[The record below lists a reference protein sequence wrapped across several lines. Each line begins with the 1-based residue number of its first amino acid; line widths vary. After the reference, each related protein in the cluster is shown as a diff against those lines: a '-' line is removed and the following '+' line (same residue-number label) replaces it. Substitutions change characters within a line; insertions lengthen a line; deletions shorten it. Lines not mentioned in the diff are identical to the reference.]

1 MGAMQS
7 SGAISISQVET
18 QFGGS
23 ASTSFSEYYRG
34 GTYVPTAA
42 TSSSGIP
49 TPGNAISLSNFY
61 SAQPHGESVYTTP
74 GTYTWT
80 CPPGVTSVYVVCIGG
95 GASGDGYYESTYYCT
110 SCPDYPHCVT
120 YGFYNQNGGGGG
132 GLAYKTISVSPGTN
146 YTVQVGSGGVYA
158 IYSGSGG
165 GGLSWFQAN
174 GVVTGGGGYGRNGGS
189 YTGDGGGNGGY
200 GGYQPYTNG
209 RGGGGGTTVQT
220 FSGGGGGAGGYSG
233 AGGNGMSD
241 VSLDTSTYGPY
252 NDSSFAGSY
261 GVSGGSGG
269 GGGGGGYSTRGGGVG
284 VYGSGSSGAAGS
296 ASLYY
301 GGRQGNLHYSY
312 PGGLNSASAGGD
324 GSGGSYGY
332 GGYGTIG
339 NSPGS
344 TNALSGGGGAVR
356 ITW

>member
-18 QFGGS
+18 EFGGS
-23 ASTSFSEYYRG
+23 GPTSFSEYYLG
-34 GTYVPTAA
+34 GPYVPPAA
-42 TSSSGIP
+42 TSASGIP
-49 TPGNAISLSNFY
+49 TGGGISLSNFY

-95 GASGDGYYESTYYCT
+95 GASGDGYTESTYYC
-110 SCPDYPHCVT
+110 SCCGGCRS
-120 YGFYNQNGGGGG
+120 YGYYVQNGGGGG
-132 GLAYKTISVSPGTN
+132 GLAWKTVSVSPGTD

-158 IYSGSGG
+158 MYSGSGG
-165 GGLSWFQAN
+165 GGLSWFVQAD
-174 GVVTGGGGYGRNGGS
+174 GVVTGGGGYGRYGGS
-189 YTGDGGGNGGY
+189 YTGDGGGNGGL
-200 GGYQPYTNG
+200 GGIQPYTYG
-209 RGGGGGTTVQT
+209 RGGYGGTTVQN

-241 VSLDTSTYGPY
+241 HYLDTSKDGPY
-252 NDSSFAGSY
+252 NDGSFAQSY

-284 VYGSGSSGAAGS
+284 VYGEGGSGDAGS

-301 GGRQGNLHYSY
+301 GGRKGNDYYSY
-312 PGGLNSASAGGD
+312 PGGLNWANAGGD
-324 GSGGSYGY
+324 GSGGTYGY
-332 GGYGTIG
+332 GGYGSIG
-339 NSPGS
+339 GVYGAAQNGGS
-344 TNALSGGGGAVR
+344 GAVR
-356 ITW
+356 ISW